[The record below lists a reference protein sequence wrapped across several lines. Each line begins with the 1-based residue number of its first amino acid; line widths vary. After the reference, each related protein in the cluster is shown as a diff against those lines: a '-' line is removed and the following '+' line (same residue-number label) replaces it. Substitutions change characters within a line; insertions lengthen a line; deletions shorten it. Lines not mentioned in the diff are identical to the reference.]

1 MDRSTKYLCEGK
13 KAHIYILGVV
23 AAVMVVVAGCRSM
36 PLLSGTSGR
45 QGDRSATAARVNG
58 QPQTHDTSE
67 GGPDLPFVGADTK
80 TRMPASQAHDLDFAS
95 PFPTFKETDRI
106 LCTDDGGRPLLL
118 FFSATSCAH
127 CQWVEGVFT
136 LIAREY
142 AGQGLVTAHHYDTE
156 TGDDLLTET
165 VETRIPEKHLSIGKR
180 GNPDGYMPYFSFGCR
195 YDRIGTGYEVQGD
208 LAAEAEEMCRV
219 IEALLP

>member
-1 MDRSTKYLCEGK
+1 MDRSINYRCKKK
-13 KAHIYILGVV
+13 KAHIPIFAV
-23 AAVMVVVAGCRSM
+23 AAVVIVAVAGCRPM
-36 PLLSGTSGR
+36 PLPSGTSKH
-45 QGDRSATAARVNG
+45 QGDRPAIAAGVNG
-58 QPQTHDTSE
+58 PPMVLETSE
-67 GGPDLPFVGADTK
+67 GVPDLSSVDADAK
-80 TRMPASQAHDLDFAS
+80 TGTPAPEEHDLDFAS
-95 PFPTFKETDRI
+95 PLPTFKETGRA
-106 LCTDDGGRPLLL
+106 LCTDDEGRPLLL
-118 FFSATSCAH
+118 FFSAASCAH